1 MVAEGTPAELKA
13 EIGRPTLEVVPE
25 HAADRARLAA
35 VLQRFGTPAT
45 SAQGAAVRLERGA
58 GQLADVVRA
67 IDAEGLQIAGVQMH
81 EPTLDDVFLQQTGRS
96 LTQEVLADSGVIEV
110 PPLPPTLAERR

>member
-1 MVAEGTPAELKA
+1 
-13 EIGRPTLEVVPE
+13 
-25 HAADRARLAA
+25 
-35 VLQRFGTPAT
+35 
-45 SAQGAAVRLERGA
+45 VRLERGA